1 MTRFLAPSSIAVT
14 RIRSAPIGASVSH
27 QCAIEA
33 TVHHHG
39 TGFVVTGWLR
49 LPSSTQ
55 GFRPALIV
63 DGRPLAG
70 SFQYLAR
77 PDLPT
82 EPSTQAIGFEFTL
95 APGEAARLLD
105 GPVTLVVGD
114 GRGGAVSER
123 RLSPPRWAW
132 QIETLGDRAA
142 TGWAVDL
149 IRPDL
154 PAVLLL
160 RIGRHL
166 VPVTGGLPRPDVELA
181 PGVAA
186 RSFTIDLRGLPGSHD
201 GADESSGNDA
211 GPDAGWVELCVG
223 DALNPVASLRRPPAD
238 GRRPALAALVEC
250 RASNH
255 RAALDGLTGLEAKLT
270 QIRSLPRRELTRG
283 FEPAARSKALRD
295 GGLERTNDERDRRD
309 PALWQPRAERRAV
322 PGVATR
328 AATGNQRDVAP
339 CRAPWLD
346 PDAGR
351 WVGTGRESLAVVCA
365 AGLSVAPA
373 LAARARTLAAQPDNY
388 DAWYVPNGIRDLP
401 RVRPA
406 KGSRPG
412 AGLDRETRSAFPFL
426 KPRLTDRLLA
436 QAPDYAPLLLAPA
449 EALDGW
455 RPADGMAALHARLL
469 ERLGPPRPLHEVLY
483 AAAGRPAVQQPA
495 APAAHGRRRQPL
507 VSLVVPS
514 RDNVGHLAKL
524 LAGIA
529 RLRQRGDNLELVIVD
544 NASRSD
550 TTAAFLDWAKTPWI
564 RVARDRGGFNFSRL
578 CNLGARRAR
587 GSVLLFCND
596 DIEIG
601 GDFDLAAMIAPLRE
615 PDVGIVGHT
624 LVYDDG
630 TIQHAGVVVGAYD
643 AADNGQTA
651 FTLAEGGYFGLA
663 LATREVSAVTG
674 AFMAVRRTV
683 FHQLGGFNERDFAV
697 NFNDVDLCLRARAE
711 GLTVLNT
718 CCGTVVHH
726 ESVSRA
732 GAPDR
737 RERELAEVATL
748 RRIWHTQYF
757 VDPYYS
763 PGFDRFA
770 LPYTRPRWLD
780 IGLAAGTARAPVAAP
795 VRSRLAPLPEFAVS

>member
-1 MTRFLAPSSIAVT
+1 MDQPLLTPVASRQASIVGGSV
-14 RIRSAPIGASVSH
+14 RSNRYHCGIDDA
-27 QCAIEA
+27 
-33 TVHHHG
+33 VHHHG
-39 TGFVVTGWLR
+39 VGHVVTGWLQ
-49 LPSSTQ
+49 LPDETQ
-55 GFRPALIV
+55 GLRLALV
-63 DGRPLAG
+63 AGRTPLHG
-70 SFQYLAR
+70 SFRYVPR
-77 PDLPT
+77 PDLPQAPGT
-82 EPSTQAIGFEFTL
+82 RAIGFEFTL
-95 APGEAARLLD
+95 APADAPRLLQ

-114 GRGGAVSER
+114 GRGGATAER
-123 RLSPPRWAW
+123 QLTPPRWAW
-132 QIETLGDRAA
+132 AIETLGERAA

-149 IRPDL
+149 LRPEL
-154 PAVLLL
+154 PPVLLL
-160 RIGRHL
+160 RIGHHL
-166 VPVTGGLPRPDVELA
+166 VPVTAGLPRPDVELA
-181 PGVAA
+181 PGVVA
-186 RSFTIDLRGLPGSHD
+186 RTFTIDLRDLP
-201 GADESSGNDA
+201 AESGI
-211 GPDAGWVELCVG
+211 GPAAGWIELCVG
-223 DALNPVASLRRPPAD
+223 DAVNPVASLRRPDAT
-238 GRRPALAALVEC
+238 GRRPALAALAER
-250 RASNH
+250 RAGPH
-255 RAALDGLTGLEAKLT
+255 RAALDGLASLQAKLT
-270 QIRSLPRRELTRG
+270 QIRTAPRTTLARG
-283 FEPAARSKALRD
+283 FEPAGRATSLRA
-295 GGLERTNDERDRRD
+295 GGLARQLDASDRRA
-309 PALWQPRAERRAV
+309 PALWLPC
-322 PGVATR
+322 
-328 AATGNQRDVAP
+328 AADGA
-339 CRAPWLD
+339 
-346 PDAGR
+346 
-351 WVGTGRESLAVVCA
+351 LAVAAA
-365 AGLSVAPA
+365 AGLALSPA
-373 LAARARTLAAQPDNY
+373 LAARARRLAATSD
-388 DAWYVPNGIRDLP
+388 DKSWYVPDGIREL
-401 RVRPA
+401 A
-406 KGSRPG
+406 RPG
-412 AGLDRETRSAFPFL
+412 PGTTSGAPAAFPFL

-455 RPADGMAALHARLL
+455 RPADGMPALHARLL

-495 APAAHGRRRQPL
+495 APAGHGRRRQPL

-550 TTAAFLDWAKTPWI
+550 TTAAFLDWAKAPWI
-564 RVARDRGGFNFSRL
+564 RVVHDRGGFNFSRL

-697 NFNDVDLCLRARAE
+697 NFNDVDLCLRAGAE

-748 RRIWHTQYF
+748 RRIWHTRYF

-780 IGLAAGTARAPVAAP
+780 IGLAVGTARAPVVAP